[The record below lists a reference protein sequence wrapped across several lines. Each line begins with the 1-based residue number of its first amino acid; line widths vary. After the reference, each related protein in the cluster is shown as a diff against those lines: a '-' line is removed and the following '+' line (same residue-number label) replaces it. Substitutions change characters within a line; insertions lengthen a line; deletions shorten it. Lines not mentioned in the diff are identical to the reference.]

1 MVNSVSFNPILTT
14 NALGSFSVQSDGL
27 YQGVASDDPAARFAL
42 SAGVLSNAEVLPMWG
57 GVGIYENIP
66 TNGTNALGTTVG
78 RATGIANL
86 NGFSVFNQAHNGVAT
101 AQSPVP
107 TYAGNMSV
115 SFYRFGSGIRLG
127 VKASAALS
135 SLDGATTK
143 PVVAWDFTNQQLIP
157 FATIAAT
164 QVVTAMSWTAG
175 VVSVTTTTAHGLT
188 AGSFVN
194 ISGVTPAGYNGL
206 VQVVS
211 ITSATIFTYALAINP
226 GAVTVQGSVTAAT
239 AASVALPI
247 TVLELSFGNSKTV
260 TYDAV
265 TNFATWNTSGNVAL
279 ILI

>member
-1 MVNSVSFNPILTT
+1 MANSVSFNPILTT
-14 NALGSFSVQSDGL
+14 NGLGSFSVQSDGL

-66 TNGTNALGTTVG
+66 VNGTNTLGTTVG
-78 RATGIANL
+78 RAPGIASL
-86 NGFSVFNQAHNGVAT
+86 VGFSVFNQAHNGVAT

-127 VKASAALS
+127 VQASAALA
-135 SLDGATTK
+135 SLDGGTTK

-164 QVVTAMSWTAG
+164 QVVTAMSWAVG
-175 VVSVTTTTAHGLT
+175 VVTVTTTTAHGLA

-206 VQVVS
+206 VQVV
-211 ITSATIFTYALAINP
+211 TVPTGTTFTYALATNP

-239 AASVALPI
+239 AAQAALPVS
-247 TVLELSFGNSKTV
+247 VLELSFGNSKTV
-260 TYDAV
+260 SYNAT

-279 ILI
+279 ILL